1 MADSIKYAFY
11 VLFHP
16 FDGFWD
22 LKHEKRGTV
31 RASILFLGG
40 WFLTNVLS
48 QIGTGFLFNTD
59 FDVPL
64 NIFRE
69 FRSVFLLFLLFCVG
83 NWSVTTLMDGKGR
96 FSDIVQVFGYASLPM
111 TLLGLLNILLSHVF
125 NTTGLVYYNMITA
138 ASWIWFG
145 ILLFI
150 GIMSVHDYSFMKT
163 VGTLVLTL
171 AAAVVIIFIVMV
183 FYNIFSILLSF
194 VLSVYKEISIRI

>member
-22 LKHEKRGTV
+22 LKHEKRGTS
-31 RASILFLGG
+31 RAAILFLGC
-40 WFLTNVLS
+40 WFLTNILS
-48 QIGTGFLFNTD
+48 KIGTGFLFNTD

-69 FRSVFLLFLLFCVG
+69 FRSVFFLFLLFCVG

-96 FSDIVQVFGYASLPM
+96 FSDIVQVFGFASLPM
-111 TLLGLLNILLSHVF
+111 TLLGLVNILLSHVF
-125 NTTGLVYYNMITA
+125 TTTGLVYYTMITA

-150 GIMSVHDYSFMKT
+150 GIMSIHDYSFMKT
-163 VGTLVLTL
+163 IGTLILTL

-194 VLSVYKEISIRI
+194 VLSAYKEISIRI